1 VHGTTQV
8 GIASKDGGQPVTEP
22 SRLYVAGREEWRQ
35 WLKENYRTAEEIW
48 LVYPRKHTGVPR
60 IPYNDAVEEALCFG
74 WIDSTVKTLDEEHY
88 SQRFTP
94 RRTRSTYSQTN
105 KERLRR
111 MIDQG
116 KVMPDVLPTVRDVV
130 EEEFEFPADIA
141 AALRADPLTWE
152 NFQRYSGAY
161 QRIRI
166 AYVDTARNRPTE
178 FQKRLRHLIRKTG
191 QDKQFGFGIEA
202 YY

>member
-1 VHGTTQV
+1 VAV
-8 GIASKDGGQPVTEP
+8 VSKERGQAVTEC
-22 SRLYVAGREEWRQ
+22 SRLYVASREEWRR
-35 WLKENYRTAEEIW
+35 WLRENYSTASEIW

-74 WIDSTVKTLDEEHY
+74 WIDSTARRIDDDHF

-94 RRTRSTYSQTN
+94 RRPRSTYSQTN

-111 MIDQG
+111 MIEQG
-116 KVMPDVLPTVRDVV
+116 KVMPDVLPTIRDVV
-130 EEEFEFPADIA
+130 EEDFEFPPDIE
-141 AALRADPLTWE
+141 AALRGSPEAWE

-161 QRIRI
+161 RRIRI
-166 AYVDTARNRPTE
+166 AYVDTARNRPAE
-178 FQKRLRHLIRKTG
+178 FQKRLQHLIRKTE
-191 QDKQFGFGIEA
+191 QDKQFGFGIED